1 MNKNFI
7 KDFERDEKCI
17 QSGSRRQKLQGWAE
31 WVS

>member
-17 QSGSRRQKLQGWAE
+17 NQEVEDRNCRAGQSG
-31 WVS
+31 